1 MIEIRLPFPP
11 SVNEM
16 YLNNKGKGRGRIPA
30 PILVAWRYEAGGFL
44 KVQKPK
50 KMVARCI
57 VTIDLDDR
65 RQGDCANR
73 EKAVTDLL
81 VTHGILQGD
90 QKKYVKRVSTGWEKI
105 ENCRVTLTEAT

>member
-16 YLNNKGKGRGRIPA
+16 YGNNTFGRGKGRFASAKLSAWQSDAGRLLKAQARELMPMTV
-30 PILVAWRYEAGGFL
+30 PCFVAIY
-44 KVQKPK
+44 
-50 KMVARCI
+50 
-57 VTIDLDDR
+57 LDDR

-81 VTHGILQGD
+81 VG
-90 QKKYVKRVSTGWEKI
+90 
-105 ENCRVTLTEAT
+105 